1 MRQIIS
7 ILCFF
12 LAFAPTIFSQTPK
25 IPSDLS
31 IKLQYKSEKAKKAPL
46 RTYYIDIEVK
56 NTQDEPVWYIFPNF
70 GENTLPEN
78 GIFEAEQPWR
88 RNYISGCTYYD
99 SLNRREDGK
108 PKRFVKVHFIGK
120 KSGFYAFRLPPNAS
134 ASFRAY
140 PIDAWQAIAD
150 IEVWEASDL
159 LINNEIK
166 LEDFLLYETLCSD
179 GVEIQD
185 VQRAFYNIDWK
196 KGDLVSAV
204 SQTEVKSIKAVPIS
218 KKRYEI
224 EK

>member
-7 ILCFF
+7 VLLF
-12 LAFAPTIFSQTPK
+12 LVTFSSTICSQTPK

-31 IKLQYKSEKAKKAPL
+31 VRLQYKSEKAKKAPL

-56 NTQDEPVWYIFPNF
+56 NTQDEPIWYIFPNF
-70 GENTLPEN
+70 GENTIPED
-78 GIFEAEQPWR
+78 GVFEAEQPWR

-120 KSGFYAFRLPPNAS
+120 KSGFYAFRLPAHATAKFNS
-134 ASFRAY
+134 Y
-140 PIDAWQAIAD
+140 PIDAWQTIED
-150 IEVWEASDL
+150 MEVWEASDL
-159 LINNEIK
+159 LINNQVK
-166 LEDFLLYETLCSD
+166 LEDFLLYETLSSD
-179 GVEIQD
+179 GVEIQN

-204 SQTEVKSIKAVPIS
+204 SQTEVASIKAIAIS